1 MFSSVFR
8 LMPEEATVD
17 EDGVQLGG
25 KRAAILYA
33 HRLRQAEAEAA
44 KAAAAAE
51 AAPPVADAGEEEVAA
66 KADAEADGG
75 EEKESIVLA
84 YEFEKA
90 FSWYEW
96 HIWLE
101 PGTYVPGV
109 GGETMKYRL
118 QPCAFHL
125 RSILS

>member
-33 HRLRQAEAEAA
+33 HRLRRAEAEAA
-44 KAAAAAE
+44 EAAE
-51 AAPPVADAGEEEVAA
+51 AAKATPPVADTGEEEVAA

-75 EEKESIVLA
+75 EEKESIFANGLA
-84 YEFEKA
+84 GA
-90 FSWYEW
+90 F
-96 HIWLE
+96 
-101 PGTYVPGV
+101 
-109 GGETMKYRL
+109 
-118 QPCAFHL
+118 
-125 RSILS
+125 